1 MESGWLQ
8 VILDWI
14 TANPGWAGFAIFLL
28 AFLESL
34 VIIGFLLP
42 GIFILFGVGAMAGLG
57 VVEVLPI
64 WVGGSLGAVAGD
76 LVSYWVGHRYQQRLK
91 TMWPFS
97 RYPGMLLRAG
107 EFFHRHGAKSVVI
120 GRFIGPLRPVVPATA
135 GMMGMPL
142 RQFATVSVPACVL
155 WTPAYLVP
163 GMLFGASLEVASD
176 YAGRLALVL
185 ALAVGAVWLAL
196 WLFRMLYEISA
207 VYSARWLRHA
217 IRWSRRHPVLGRIAG
232 PILDPSQPE
241 VLSVSM
247 LGLLLVIALWGFV
260 LLMLLAPFGADP
272 GVRDLAVMGWA
283 QTLRNDI
290 TDPFMVAISQ
300 LSRWWVLL
308 PTSVATLLWLMGAQ
322 RIDAA
327 IHWVVA
333 IVGGLVLQAL
343 MALSLRATPVIQA
356 AQNEHV
362 YIPSAHLTLATV
374 VLGFFAVMAAKE
386 LRRRHRKWPYLAT
399 TVLLTLLLFARVYL
413 GQDWLSGALAGFIL
427 GLAWT
432 AIVGMAYRA
441 RAKRQ
446 FRGGVVCAIFYATL
460 ALTLAWQVNLNLKPG
475 LEAVRVPLPESTLS
489 AAGWWAHEWA
499 ELPINRTHS
508 RSPASRRFN
517 LQVVG
522 DPDRLS
528 ALLEASGWRHADADD
543 WRWFLRALNPEANQS
558 TLPLTGK
565 NYLGHAETLVLKFPL
580 ADGDEQ
586 LVLRLWDSGAEL
598 QPGGGTVWLGQFHR
612 EHLVKRLWL
621 FSYWKAGLPEPVD
634 IQRLG
639 DTISGHW
646 MVRQPLPDL
655 WLIRSPRLA
664 PERLP

>member
-1 MESGWLQ
+1 M
-8 VILDWI
+8 LDWI
-14 TANPGWAGFAIFLL
+14 TANPGWAGFAIFVL

-42 GIFILFGVGAMAGLG
+42 GIFILFGVGAMVGLG
-57 VVEVLPI
+57 VTGMLPI
-64 WVGGSLGAVAGD
+64 WVGGTLGAIAGD
-76 LVSYWVGHRYQQRLK
+76 LVSYWVGYRYQQRLK

-107 EFFHRHGAKSVVI
+107 EFFRKHGAKSVVI

-135 GMMGMPL
+135 GMMGMSA
-142 RQFATVSVPACVL
+142 RRFAAVSIPACVL

-163 GMLFGASLEVASD
+163 GMVFGASLEVASD

-185 ALAVGAVWLAL
+185 ALAVGIVWLAL

-207 VYSARWLRHA
+207 VYSARWLRRA

-247 LGLLLVIALWGFV
+247 LGLLLVVALWGFV
-260 LLMLLAPFGADP
+260 LLMFLAPFGPEP
-272 GVRDLAVMGWA
+272 GARDLAVMGWA

-290 TDPFMVAISQ
+290 TDPFMVGISQ

-327 IHWVVA
+327 AHWLVA
-333 IVGGLVLQAL
+333 MAGGLVLQAL
-343 MALSLRATPVIQA
+343 MALSLRATPMIQA
-356 AQNEHV
+356 VENEHV

-374 VLGFFAVMAAKE
+374 VLGFFSVMVAKE
-386 LRRRHRKWPYLAT
+386 LKRQHRKWPYLAA

-413 GQDWLSGALAGFIL
+413 GLDWLSGALAGFVL

-441 RAKRQ
+441 RAKRHFQ
-446 FRGGVVCAIFYATL
+446 GGVVAAIFYGTL
-460 ALTLAWQVNLNLKPG
+460 VLTLAWQVQQNLAPG
-475 LEAVRVPLPESTLS
+475 LESVRVTLPEMTLS
-489 AAGWWAHEWA
+489 NSGWWDEEWA
-499 ELPINRTHS
+499 ELPIDRTRS
-508 RSPASRRFN
+508 RSMASRRFN
-517 LQVVG
+517 FQLVG
-522 DPDRLS
+522 DLEELVAP
-528 ALLEASGWRHADADD
+528 LEAAGWQYAEADD
-543 WRWFLRALNPEANQS
+543 WRWFLRALNPEANKS

-565 NYLGHAETLVLKFPL
+565 NYLGHRETLVLRLPVR
-580 ADGDEQ
+580 ADDQQ
-586 LVLRLWDSGAEL
+586 LVLRLWDSGADLE
-598 QPGGGTVWLGQFHR
+598 PGGDTVWLGQFHR
-612 EHLVKRLWL
+612 EDLVKRLWL
-621 FSYWKAGLPEPVD
+621 FSYWKAGLPEPRD
-634 IQRLG
+634 IERLQSTLSG
-639 DTISGHW
+639 DW
-646 MVRQPLPDL
+646 RFRQVRQDL
-655 WLIRSPRLA
+655 WLVRSK
-664 PERLP
+664 